1 MNRIAAMALRII
13 RQFLRDK
20 RTLAL
25 VFIVPIV
32 VFTLFGILFKTESA
46 NIRVGV
52 INSDKGAERTIVE
65 PPRTF
70 PPIPVIK
77 KVKINVGQKFVE
89 GLKENGGF
97 DIIELAGGD
106 TEKVIRENRL
116 DGLLLFAEDF
126 SGNIIDGKGIRFGL
140 VIEGTSYSKKV
151 VLENQFEKFF
161 SKTIPGL
168 LIQGTPLETN
178 LKVEI
183 DTRYVYGGKKF
194 TNIDYFSPVFI
205 AFFVFFLTFLLT
217 IISFLRERAYGTME
231 RLFASPLTKMELI
244 LGYSLGF
251 SIFALA
257 QSALVLFFTLYVLK
271 INYMGSIYLLF
282 ALNAIFAVGAVN
294 MGILLSFFAKNELQ
308 AVQFIPIVIVPQVF
322 LSGLIWPI
330 RDLPGYLKPLSYIM
344 PLTYASSA
352 IEGVMIKGFGL
363 GQIGFEFVMLILF
376 AFLMMLLGSLV
387 LKRRVA

>member
-1 MNRIAAMALRII
+1 
-13 RQFLRDK
+13 
-20 RTLAL
+20 
-25 VFIVPIV
+25 
-32 VFTLFGILFKTESA
+32 
-46 NIRVGV
+46 
-52 INSDKGAERTIVE
+52 VE